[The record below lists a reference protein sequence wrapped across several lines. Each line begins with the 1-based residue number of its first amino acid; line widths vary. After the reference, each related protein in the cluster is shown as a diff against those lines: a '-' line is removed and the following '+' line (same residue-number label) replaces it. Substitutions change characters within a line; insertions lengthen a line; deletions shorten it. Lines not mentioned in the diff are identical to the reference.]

1 MRLLSALLALAM
13 LFVMVPAGAFAA
25 TDSETTASST
35 DSTEGDF
42 KYIVDGEGNA
52 TITGYTGSATT
63 VEVPSSLAEHTVV
76 AIGDF
81 AFNALEITTA
91 PPTGY
96 QYHKNCKNITSITLP
111 TTLKKI
117 GNYAFSGTGL
127 QKITIPESVTNIGE
141 SVFYK
146 CADLKSA
153 TLPKDI
159 GAIAEGL
166 FSDCSELESITI
178 PKGVRLIRSY
188 AFDYCTNLQ
197 TITFEGAPEYFY
209 VYAFRGLNG
218 LKDVYHSEETEE
230 GWKAFVDGSDG
241 RTFGSANQSLIG
253 SGVKHHFAHYLTF
266 NLNGHGGD
274 APERQLLCCNV
285 PAKEP
290 ANPTD
295 ANYTFKGWAES
306 ANSTTPVDWTN
317 YCINRDHTDEQDRT
331 LYAIWTPKQTTT
343 DPSNPGGDS
352 GNTGDNTGSGSGN
365 TGDNTGSGS
374 GNTGDN
380 TGSGSGNTGSNPG
393 PSKPGS
399 NPDPSK
405 PGSNPDPSKPDSD
418 SDSTKNRF
426 IISHDDGELF
436 VNDDKKE
443 DAAVS
448 VAEGDK
454 VRLNLP
460 EEDRTKGDM
469 VFRGWV
475 LDVQPNENAS
485 DVLDVLK
492 KNGFDPTSPD
502 TTFTVPELPKGTQ
515 LHFRADYVTPDQA
528 GQDDDFM
535 STAAAVVGGAALT
548 GLVAWNSY
556 NIYAEVYMKQIWPV
570 LPQNRQELALALWQD
585 ADKPACVDNT
595 LYTDVDE
602 DDADTQTAARW
613 AVENEL
619 MKPADKDDLNVFDP
633 YRGVT
638 PAQVYR
644 AWEKAQKLK
653 AQ

>member
-42 KYIVDGEGNA
+42 KYIVDDKGNV
-52 TITGYTGSATT
+52 TITGYTGNATT
-63 VEVPSSLAEHTVV
+63 VEVPSSLAGHTVV

-81 AFNALEITTA
+81 AFNATEITTVQF
-91 PPTGY
+91 TGY
-96 QYHKNCKNITSITLP
+96 QYYENCKSITSITLP

-117 GNYAFSGTGL
+117 GKFAFSGTGL
-127 QKITIPESVTNIGE
+127 QEITIPESVTNIE
-141 SVFYK
+141 RSAFSR
-146 CADLKSA
+146 CADLTSA

-159 GAIAEGL
+159 GAIARGL
-166 FSDCSELESITI
+166 FSYCSKLESITI
-178 PKGVRLIRSY
+178 PKGVSLIGDS
-188 AFDYCTNLQ
+188 AFDNCTNLR
-197 TITFEGAPEYFY
+197 TITFEGAPNYFHAA
-209 VYAFRGLNG
+209 AFQELSN
-218 LKDVYHSEETEE
+218 LKDVYHYEETEE
-230 GWKAFVDGSDG
+230 DWKAFVAHSSN
-241 RTFGSANQSLIG
+241 RTFGSSNASLTATN
-253 SGVKHHFAHYLTF
+253 VKHHFAHYLTF

-274 APERQLLCCNV
+274 APARQLLCCNV
-285 PAKEP
+285 PAQKP
-290 ANPTD
+290 ADPTD
-295 ANYTFKGWAES
+295 ANYTFEGWAEGV
-306 ANSTTPVDWTN
+306 NSTTPVDWTN

-365 TGDNTGSGS
+365 T
-374 GNTGDN
+374 
-380 TGSGSGNTGSNPG
+380 
-393 PSKPGS
+393 GS

-602 DDADTQTAARW
+602 DDTDTQTAARW

-619 MKPADKDDLNVFDP
+619 MKPADKDDPNVFDP

>member
-1 MRLLSALLALAM
+1 MRTRKMRLLSALLALAM

-81 AFNALEITTA
+81 AFNATEITTA

-96 QYHKNCKNITSITLP
+96 QYHENCKNITSITLP
-111 TTLKKI
+111 ITLKIIRK
-117 GNYAFSGTGL
+117 YAFSGTGL
-127 QKITIPESVTNIGE
+127 LEITIPESVTSIGE

-166 FSDCSELESITI
+166 FSDCSKLESITI
-178 PKGVRLIRSY
+178 PKRAGHIHDY
-188 AFDYCTNLQ
+188 AFDNCTNLQ
-197 TITFEGAPEYFY
+197 TITFEGVPNYFH
-209 VYAFRGLNG
+209 VAAFRGLRS

-230 GWKAFVDGSDG
+230 DWKAFVDGSDG

-274 APERQLLCCNV
+274 APARQLLCCNV
-285 PAKEP
+285 PAQKP
-290 ANPTD
+290 ADPTD
-295 ANYTFKGWAES
+295 ANYTFEGWAES
-306 ANSTTPVDWTN
+306 VNSTTPVDWTN
-317 YCINRDHTDEQDRT
+317 YCINRDHTNEQDRT

-365 TGDNTGSGS
+365 TG
-374 GNTGDN
+374 
-380 TGSGSGNTGSNPG
+380 SNPG
-393 PSKPGS
+393 
-399 NPDPSK
+399 PSK

-448 VAEGDK
+448 VAESDK

-619 MKPADKDDLNVFDP
+619 MKPADKDDPNVFDP

>member
-35 DSTEGDF
+35 DSTEGNF
-42 KYIVDGEGNA
+42 KYIVDGAENA

-63 VEVPSSLAEHTVV
+63 VEVPSSLAGHTVV

-81 AFNALEITTA
+81 AFNASVLTVQ
-91 PPTGY
+91 PTGY
-96 QYHKNCKNITSITLP
+96 RYDQNYKNITSITLP
-111 TTLKKI
+111 TTLKEI
-117 GNYAFSGTGL
+117 GKYAFSGTGL
-127 QKITIPESVTNIGE
+127 QEITIPESVTRIEE
-141 SVFYK
+141 SAFYK
-146 CADLKSA
+146 CADLTSA

-166 FSDCSELESITI
+166 FSDCSKLESITI
-178 PKGVRLIRSY
+178 PKRAGHIHDY
-188 AFDYCTNLQ
+188 AFDNCTNLQ
-197 TITFEGAPEYFY
+197 TITFEGVPNYFH
-209 VYAFRGLNG
+209 VAAFRGLRS

-230 GWKAFVDGSDG
+230 GWKAFVAGSDG
-241 RTFGSANQSLIG
+241 RTFGSSNASLTATD
-253 SGVKHHFAHYLTF
+253 VKHHFAHYLTF
-266 NLNGHGGD
+266 DLNGHGGD
-274 APERQLLCCNV
+274 APAQQLLCCNV
-285 PAKEP
+285 PAEKP
-290 ANPTD
+290 ADPTD
-295 ANYTFKGWAES
+295 ANYTFVGWAES
-306 ANSTTPVDWTN
+306 VNSTTPVDWTN

-343 DPSNPGGDS
+343 DPSNPGGGS
-352 GNTGDNTGSGSGN
+352 GNTGSNTGSGSGN

-374 GNTGDN
+374 D
-380 TGSGSGNTGSNPG
+380 NTGSNPA
-393 PSKPGS
+393 
-399 NPDPSK
+399 
-405 PGSNPDPSKPDSD
+405 PSKPDSD

-556 NIYAEVYMKQIWPV
+556 NIFAEVYMKGIWPV
-570 LPQNRQELALALWQD
+570 LPENRIELALALWHE
-585 ADKPACVDNT
+585 ANEPAAVNT
-595 LYTDVDE
+595 TPYTDLKE
-602 DDADTQTAARW
+602 DDAEAQTACRW

-619 MKPADKDDLNVFDP
+619 IKPADKDDPNVFDP

>member
-1 MRLLSALLALAM
+1 MRTRKMRLLSALLALAM

-35 DSTEGDF
+35 DSTEGNF
-42 KYIVDGEGNA
+42 KYIVDGEENA

-63 VEVPSSLAEHTVV
+63 VEVPSSLAGHTVV

-81 AFNALEITTA
+81 AFNATELTIT

-96 QYHKNCKNITSITLP
+96 RYNENYKNITSITLP
-111 TTLKKI
+111 TTLKEI
-117 GNYAFSGTGL
+117 GKFAFSGTGL
-127 QKITIPESVTNIGE
+127 QEITIPESVTNIE
-141 SVFYK
+141 RSAFSR
-146 CADLKSA
+146 CTDLTSA

-159 GAIAEGL
+159 GAIAQGL
-166 FSDCSELESITI
+166 FSYCSKLESITI
-178 PKGVRLIRSY
+178 PKGASLIRDY
-188 AFDYCTNLQ
+188 AFDNCTNLQ
-197 TITFEGAPEYFY
+197 TITFEGVPNYFY
-209 VYAFRGLNG
+209 VAAFRGLSS

-230 GWKAFVDGSDG
+230 GWKAFVAGSDG
-241 RTFGSANQSLIG
+241 RTFGSSNASLTATD
-253 SGVKHHFAHYLTF
+253 VKHHFAHYLTF
-266 NLNGHGGD
+266 DLNGHGGD
-274 APERQLLCCNV
+274 APARQLLCCNV
-285 PAKEP
+285 PAEKP
-290 ANPTD
+290 ADPTD
-295 ANYTFKGWAES
+295 ANYTFVGWAES
-306 ANSTTPVDWTN
+306 VNSTTPVDWTN

-343 DPSNPGGDS
+343 DPSNPGG
-352 GNTGDNTGSGSGN
+352 GSGN

-374 GNTGDN
+374 D
-380 TGSGSGNTGSNPG
+380 NTGSNPG

-399 NPDPSK
+399 T
-405 PGSNPDPSKPDSD
+405 PDPSKPDSD

-460 EEDRTKGDM
+460 EEDCTKGDM

-535 STAAAVVGGAALT
+535 STTAAVVGGAALT

-619 MKPADKDDLNVFDP
+619 MKPADKDDPNVFDP

>member
-1 MRLLSALLALAM
+1 MRTRKMRLLSALLALAM

-42 KYIVDGEGNA
+42 KYIVDDKGNV
-52 TITGYTGSATT
+52 TITGYTGNATT
-63 VEVPSSLAEHTVV
+63 VEVPSSLAGHTVV

-81 AFNALEITTA
+81 AFNATEITTVQF
-91 PPTGY
+91 TGY
-96 QYHKNCKNITSITLP
+96 QYYENCKSITSITLP

-117 GNYAFSGTGL
+117 GKFAFSGTGL
-127 QKITIPESVTNIGE
+127 QEITIPESVTNIE
-141 SVFYK
+141 RSAFSR
-146 CADLKSA
+146 CADLTSA

-159 GAIAEGL
+159 GAIARGL
-166 FSDCSELESITI
+166 FSYCSKLESITI
-178 PKGVRLIRSY
+178 PKGVSLIGDS
-188 AFDYCTNLQ
+188 AFDNCTNLR
-197 TITFEGAPEYFY
+197 TITFEGAPNYFHAA
-209 VYAFRGLNG
+209 AFQELSN
-218 LKDVYHSEETEE
+218 LKDVYHYEETEE
-230 GWKAFVDGSDG
+230 DWKAFVAHSSN
-241 RTFGSANQSLIG
+241 RTFGSSNASLTATN
-253 SGVKHHFAHYLTF
+253 VKHHFAHYLTF

-274 APERQLLCCNV
+274 APARQLLCCNV
-285 PAKEP
+285 PAQKP
-290 ANPTD
+290 ADPTD
-295 ANYTFKGWAES
+295 ANYTFEGWAEGV
-306 ANSTTPVDWTN
+306 NSTTPVDWTN

-365 TGDNTGSGS
+365 T
-374 GNTGDN
+374 
-380 TGSGSGNTGSNPG
+380 
-393 PSKPGS
+393 GS

-602 DDADTQTAARW
+602 DDTDTQTAARW

-619 MKPADKDDLNVFDP
+619 MKPADKDDPNVFDP

>member
-1 MRLLSALLALAM
+1 MRTRKMRLLSALLALAM

-42 KYIVDGEGNA
+42 KYIVDGAGDA

-63 VEVPSSLAEHTVV
+63 VEVPSSLAGHTVV

-81 AFNALEITTA
+81 AFNATELTTR
-91 PPTGY
+91 PTGY
-96 QYHKNCKNITSITLP
+96 QYHENYKNITSITLP
-111 TTLKKI
+111 TTLIKI
-117 GNYAFSGTGL
+117 GKYAFSGTGL
-127 QKITIPESVTNIGE
+127 QGITIPESVTRIEE
-141 SVFYK
+141 SAFYK
-146 CADLKSA
+146 CADLTSA

-178 PKGVRLIRSY
+178 PKNASRYIHDY
-188 AFDYCTNLQ
+188 AFDNCTNLQ
-197 TITFEGAPEYFY
+197 TITFEGASEYFH
-209 VYAFRGLNG
+209 VAAFRGLSS

-230 GWKAFVDGSDG
+230 SWEAFVNKRDH
-241 RTFGSANQSLIG
+241 RTFGSSNASLTATD
-253 SGVKHHFAHYLTF
+253 VKHHFAHYLTF
-266 NLNGHGGD
+266 DLNGHGGD
-274 APERQLLCCNV
+274 APARQLLCCNV
-285 PAKEP
+285 PAEKP
-290 ANPTD
+290 ADPTD
-295 ANYTFKGWAES
+295 ANYTFEGWAES
-306 ANSTTPVDWTN
+306 VNSTTPVDWTN

-343 DPSNPGGDS
+343 DPSNPGD
-352 GNTGDNTGSGSGN
+352 
-365 TGDNTGSGS
+365 GS

-393 PSKPGS
+393 SGSGNTGDNNGSGSGNTGS
-399 NPDPSK
+399 NPA
-405 PGSNPDPSKPDSD
+405 PSKPDSD

-528 GQDDDFM
+528 SQDDDFM

-619 MKPADKDDLNVFDP
+619 MKPADKDDPNVFDP

-644 AWEKAQKLK
+644 AWKNLQKLG
-653 AQ
+653 